1 MFLRNWP
8 KVKENRQMNKPLCVF
23 TKDISSILNSLMK
36 TNSTQPSLN
45 KQQHSIQCEIKTF
58 MTTNLQINKANGKI
72 LVSPPE
78 THMLHCGLFFR
89 MMCRVY
95 FLMRYVSSILITL
108 RGEQWR
114 KSNKNTANV
123 FWNLNSLIWSLDL
136 PMSLLGTVFRYTR
149 SNLIN
154 YTKICEQH
162 SNYVQN
168 NGVVIQ
174 ELQCISKKFL
184 YFKIR
189 WTKTSTCNIEDLKIS
204 FLFISFLKANL
215 QDDLQAISQDIIIK

>member
-1 MFLRNWP
+1 MFNANLKKNFNQDYPCNWFKLAGLMFLRNWP

-114 KSNKNTANV
+114 KSNKNCIYILTVKGKKLFPFFVAV
-123 FWNLNSLIWSLDL
+123 FSKRRGKHVLSVSI
-136 PMSLLGTVFRYTR
+136 
-149 SNLIN
+149 
-154 YTKICEQH
+154 
-162 SNYVQN
+162 
-168 NGVVIQ
+168 
-174 ELQCISKKFL
+174 EL
-184 YFKIR
+184 
-189 WTKTSTCNIEDLKIS
+189 
-204 FLFISFLKANL
+204 
-215 QDDLQAISQDIIIK
+215 